1 MPELEK
7 KLYSIEEAMEATS
20 LGRTT
25 LFALVRDGKIRS
37 VKIGRRR
44 MISAAALDEF
54 IAGLEGG
61 QSDTQEE
68 SPDV

>member
-7 KLYSIEEAMEATS
+7 KLYSIEDVIEATS

-37 VKIGRRR
+37 VKVGRRR

-54 IAGLEGG
+54 IAGLEEC
-61 QSDTQEE
+61 QADTQEE
-68 SPDV
+68 SSDA